1 MNVMAEKIVKSSKGK
16 SRGTDSAPVSME
28 STQDAFFRGAFMAV
42 QPVGSGHRSGSDA
55 LLIAASLPEN
65 ARGEVADL
73 GSGAGVAGIAA
84 VALHPGLKATLIEK
98 NPVMADFA
106 ARSLRLRTNLQYAAR
121 LRVLQADAT
130 LSGTR
135 REEAGLRENTYDYVI
150 MNPPYNHEGQR
161 PSPDL
166 LKSEAHVMGLFGL
179 DAWMRTAV
187 AILKPGGMLAMIY
200 RAEKIG
206 EVYACCQGRFGGIV
220 IVPVHSRADE
230 PAGRILLRMTKGSR
244 APLSIMP
251 GLVMHDDKGK
261 PTRQAE
267 ALMNGEAR
275 VNFG

>member
-1 MNVMAEKIVKSSKGK
+1 MNAMAEKTTKHTECQGGTTAPESMPE
-16 SRGTDSAPVSME
+16 SREDV
-28 STQDAFFRGAFMAV
+28 FFRGAFKAL
-42 QPVGSGHRSGSDA
+42 QPASGGHRSGSDA

-65 ARGEVADL
+65 ARGELADL
-73 GSGAGVAGIAA
+73 GSGAGVAGLAA
-84 VALHPGLKATLIEK
+84 VASNPDLRATLIEK
-98 NPVMADFA
+98 NPVMVDFA
-106 ARSLRLRTNLQYAAR
+106 KRTLRLRDNLKYAGR

-130 LSGTR
+130 LSGNKR
-135 REEAGLRENTYDYVI
+135 AEVGLHENSFDHVI

-166 LKSEAHVMGLFGL
+166 LRAEAHVMGLFGL

-187 AILKPGGMLAMIY
+187 AILKPGGTLAMIY
-200 RAEKIG
+200 RSEKIG

-230 PAGRILLRMTKGSR
+230 AAGRILLRMTKGSR

-251 GLVMHDDKGK
+251 GLIMHDSAGK
-261 PTRQAE
+261 PTPAAD
-267 ALMNGEAR
+267 ALMNGETR